1 MERPWAHPRKM
12 EVPSETLPRIT
23 ETPISLQDPG
33 YILDPGYLLF
43 HTHMNLLTQF
53 LGFMTM
59 HPDCDSIVNGSV
71 PFPRYQSAVPFQ
83 PSQTSKSLSM
93 GIKSHLLRALRTQG
107 RLEAHPA
114 FCIIKDTLGEES
126 RGQP

>member
-33 YILDPGYLLF
+33 YVLDYLLF

-59 HPDCDSIVNGSV
+59 HPDCDFIVNGSV
-71 PFPRYQSAVPFQ
+71 PFPRYQSAGPF
-83 PSQTSKSLSM
+83 S
-93 GIKSHLLRALRTQG
+93 
-107 RLEAHPA
+107 A
-114 FCIIKDTLGEES
+114 FTDVYVTFYGD
-126 RGQP
+126 